1 MERRKRICF
10 FFCPWKRI
18 IYCFIPFSPPFSCSL
33 AEQRIYSIG
42 KTILCFIIFL
52 ICIQPLLLCYLRE
65 YNYRIFVHFSYTV
78 YMLVWSH
85 GISLAV
91 VSVTRMVWRNILIV
105 KNPQLNFVKK
115 DNLRSFSYTSRNPGI
130 VNICIHLQGEPNV
143 ATIRNAVRQTMQRNR
158 PKSDELEFPKL
169 SAELVTCWGF
179 YAWKMCT
186 E

>member
-115 DNLRSFSYTSRNPGI
+115 GQFTIIQLHEPQSRHRQ
-130 VNICIHLQGEPNV
+130 HLHSSARRTECRDHTKCRPTNDATEP
-143 ATIRNAVRQTMQRNR
+143 AKVR
-158 PKSDELEFPKL
+158 
-169 SAELVTCWGF
+169 
-179 YAWKMCT
+179 
-186 E
+186 